1 MVGDSEDGPFQE
13 PFKELQE
20 EIIEVVNIDELLGV
34 SDAPNKT
41 PLQLSK
47 VVKRKE
53 VTNPS
58 EVKQQPTPKFLLDY
72 NHPEYPAGSER
83 VRLKNFKNQKDE

>member
-20 EIIEVVNIDELLGV
+20 EIIEVVNID
-34 SDAPNKT
+34 APNKT

-47 VVKRKE
+47 VVTRKE

-58 EVKQQPTPKFLLDY
+58 EVK
-72 NHPEYPAGSER
+72 
-83 VRLKNFKNQKDE
+83 

>member
-1 MVGDSEDGPFQE
+1 MLGDSEDGPFQE

-20 EIIEVVNIDELLGV
+20 EIIEVVNIDELVGV

-47 VVKRKE
+47 VVTRKE
-53 VTNPS
+53 VVEVCIKDQKISKTNS
-58 EVKQQPTPKFLLDY
+58 
-72 NHPEYPAGSER
+72 
-83 VRLKNFKNQKDE
+83 